1 MELNE
6 CETDSDINIL
16 TSDPE
21 YFKSIKVLYNNCVDL
36 SKIHDHGDR
45 DNHQHNKKIAKRL
58 LQFCKLLPCWTAVM
72 VPFFD
77 FGNITQTS
85 ASSESQFNDLKN
97 RVFKHTTLPLR
108 IDKFLITH
116 INSFTDTMNLV
127 ASDINNQGNNDD
139 QNVNENLQLEL
150 GENDQIQFYENEQ
163 LESVDENVRTIN
175 VDENELIQTGENLS
189 QQQY

>member
-1 MELNE
+1 MALFETEGTNEITGELNLCERYKNELKIQISSIEDTPNDQNNVDILELNE

-21 YFKSIKVLYNNCVDL
+21 YFKIIKVLYNNCVDL

-45 DNHQHNKKIAKRL
+45 DNHQHNIKISKRL

-72 VPFFD
+72 VPFFGFD
-77 FGNITQTS
+77 NITQTS

-108 IDKFLITH
+108 IDRFLTTH
-116 INSFTDTMNLV
+116 INSFTGTMNLV
-127 ASDINNQGNNDD
+127 ASDINNRENNDD
-139 QNVNENLQLEL
+139 ENVYENL
-150 GENDQIQFYENEQ
+150 
-163 LESVDENVRTIN
+163 
-175 VDENELIQTGENLS
+175 
-189 QQQY
+189 